1 MVAGKSFHVR
11 ESSWRH
17 SNTEASP
24 KLWYSSFSGGK
35 EGLRG
40 KGGWSLIGVRPH
52 SCWST
57 YAENIPQKLKYLE
70 KQDGK
75 RGKKNYTFNMGDISL
90 LCVCILDLQV
100 LGFQANNLTWTQG
113 MGLLGAGSGPCFAK
127 LS

>member
-11 ESSWRH
+11 ESSRRH

-57 YAENIPQKLKYLE
+57 CA
-70 KQDGK
+70 DGK